1 MFFKCVVSEGKFLG
15 RTDVYRLYD
24 EEGLF
29 MRVVKRKEE
38 AEYFVKF
45 YGWTMKFFRVAK
57 KEKETLKN
65 MEEAPL

>member
-1 MFFKCVVSEGKFLG
+1 M
-15 RTDVYRLYD
+15 YRLYD